1 MTASRKI
8 ATAKGKV
15 RSSLQPG
22 LWPKDDHNAWNAA
35 CQPASRL
42 NRGGR
47 AGHLKT
53 VTRESHAERYGYF
66 LGFLDRRGLLQ
77 PGAPAAANVTP
88 ENVDLYLAELKR
100 RLAPMTIHGS
110 ICQLRR
116 VAQYIAPTHD
126 FSWLAEIDKDLAAV
140 AHPRSKFDRLV
151 LTEVLVEAGLT
162 LIREAEDS
170 QKMTKLARACQVR
183 NGLMVT
189 LLALCPVRR
198 RNFATLEIGR
208 SFVEIKGKWWIV
220 LSASQTKEKRA
231 DERPIDELLT
241 PVIGRYLSQHR
252 PVLARSDNPPSAL
265 WLSAKDGAPITDKEV
280 ARVIR
285 TTTLSTVGG
294 RGAKQVRAH
303 RYASSIAIHG
313 SPHLASALL
322 HHTHPSVTNAHY
334 NRATSL
340 SAAESFRQI
349 VRRYEKHDWCPADA
363 LRSSSR

>member
-1 MTASRKI
+1 
-8 ATAKGKV
+8 
-15 RSSLQPG
+15 
-22 LWPKDDHNAWNAA
+22 
-35 CQPASRL
+35 
-42 NRGGR
+42 
-47 AGHLKT
+47 
-53 VTRESHAERYGYF
+53 
-66 LGFLDRRGLLQ
+66 
-77 PGAPAAANVTP
+77 
-88 ENVDLYLAELKR
+88 
-100 RLAPMTIHGS
+100 
-110 ICQLRR
+110 
-116 VAQYIAPTHD
+116 
-126 FSWLAEIDKDLAAV
+126 
-140 AHPRSKFDRLV
+140 
-151 LTEVLVEAGLT
+151 
-162 LIREAEDS
+162 
-170 QKMTKLARACQVR
+170 MTKLARACQVR

-294 RGAKQVRAH
+294 RGGPQQVRAH

-313 SPHLASALL
+313 AAPISPAPSYTTRIRASLTRTTTALQVSAPRKVSAKSSGGMKNMIGVLRIPFDPRRDEALSVDPLTLNQRVQGSSPCAPTNKINRLAALWPSA
-322 HHTHPSVTNAHY
+322 VC
-334 NRATSL
+334 
-340 SAAESFRQI
+340 Q
-349 VRRYEKHDWCPADA
+349 
-363 LRSSSR
+363 